1 VSYISVQQR
10 RVALKAQMAE
20 LGIALRADPEG
31 NLASLKEL
39 NEMCLDRD
47 DTIAC
52 LALLSSMMVFKDIL
66 PG

>member
-1 VSYISVQQR
+1 
-10 RVALKAQMAE
+10 MAE

-31 NLASLKEL
+31 NLATLKEL
-39 NEMCLDRD
+39 SEMCVDRD